1 MQLFTAVQLS
11 VALALVRI
19 VHGQAAE
26 WGQCGGIGWSGATT
40 CVSGTTCTV
49 MNAYYSQCLPG
60 AAQSAPPPVTSAP
73 VTTPASPTT
82 APATSAP
89 APTSPAGACATASTV
104 SGFSNAK
111 LPNPFIFNDGTPV
124 QSAADWQCRSQQ
136 LLALIQGYEAGAL
149 PGKPSSL
156 TASLSKSGTS
166 GTLTIT
172 ASNSGS
178 SITFAPKITFPSG
191 NPPAGG
197 WPLLIVYEGLSI
209 PVPAG
214 IATLIFENS
223 DMAQQNDASTSRGV
237 GLFYNLY
244 GKTAT
249 ASAMT
254 AWAWGVSRI
263 IDALEQTPSAN
274 INTQKIGV
282 TGCSRNGKGALMAG
296 ALEPRIALTI
306 PQESGSG
313 GDACWRLSKYEQ
325 DQGSVVQT
333 ATEIV
338 TENVWFSTNF
348 ANYVNNLNTLPF
360 DHHSLA
366 ALIAPRPMISFENTD
381 YVWLSP
387 LSSFGC
393 MTAAHTVWDALG
405 VADHH
410 GFEQVGGHAHCAW
423 PSSLTPQLNAFF
435 NRFLLGQNVST
446 TFFDSN
452 KVFNGVT
459 WNAAQWIDW
468 TTPQLH

>member
-1 MQLFTAVQLS
+1 MHLSTAVQLG
-11 VALALVRI
+11 VALALARI
-19 VHGQAAE
+19 ADAQSPQ
-26 WGQCGGIGWSGATT
+26 WGQCGGIGWSGATS
-40 CVSGTTCTV
+40 CVSGTVCTV
-49 MNAYYSQCLPG
+49 INPYYSQCIPG
-60 AAQSAPPPVTSAP
+60 AAVPSSPPTTTAP
-73 VTTPASPTT
+73 VTTPDPPSPPTT
-82 APATSAP
+82 SNP
-89 APTSPAGACATASTV
+89 APTGPAGACATPATIP
-104 SGFSNAK
+104 GFTNSK
-111 LPNPFIFNDGTPV
+111 LPNPFLFDDGTPV
-124 QSAADWQCRSQQ
+124 KTAADWQCRNAQI
-136 LLALIQGYEAGAL
+136 LALVQGYEAGAL

-156 TASLSKSGTS
+156 TAKFTKSGTS
-166 GTLTIT
+166 GTLSIT
-172 ASNSGS
+172 ASNGGS

-214 IATLIFENS
+214 IATLVYANS

-244 GKTAT
+244 GKSAT

-274 INTQKIGV
+274 INTQKIAV

-313 GDACWRLSKYEQ
+313 GDACWRLSKFEQ

-348 ANYVNNLNTLPF
+348 ANYVNNLDTLPY
-360 DHHSLA
+360 DHHLLA

-423 PSSLTPQLNAFF
+423 PSSLTPQLTAFF
-435 NRFLLGQNVST
+435 DRFLLGQNVST
-446 TFFDSN
+446 NFFESN

-459 WNAAQWIDW
+459 WNQAQWIDW
-468 TTPQLH
+468 TTPSLH

>member
-1 MQLFTAVQLS
+1 MQLSTAVQLS
-11 VALALVRI
+11 VALAFAHI
-19 VHGQAAE
+19 AHAASPE
-26 WGQCGGIGWSGATT
+26 WGQCGGIGWTGATT
-40 CVSGTTCTV
+40 CVAGTVCTV
-49 MNAYYSQCLPG
+49 QNAYYS
-60 AAQSAPPPVTSAP
+60 APA
-73 VTTPASPTT
+73 TTPNPPASPSP
-82 APATSAP
+82 PATPTGSGP
-89 APTSPAGACATASTV
+89 APTGPAGACSTP
-104 SGFSNAK
+104 STIPGFNNAK
-111 LPNPFIFNDGTPV
+111 LPNPFLFDDGTSV
-124 QSAADWQCRSQQ
+124 QTAADWQCRSAQILS
-136 LLALIQGYEAGAL
+136 LLEGYESGAL
-149 PGKPSSL
+149 PGPPSSL
-156 TASLSKSGTS
+156 TASFTGSGTT

-172 ASNSGS
+172 ASNGGS
-178 SITFAPKITFPSG
+178 SITFAPTMTFPSG
-191 NPPAGG
+191 TPPAAG
-197 WPLLIVYEGLSI
+197 WPLLIAYEGLSI

-214 IATLIFENS
+214 VATLIFENS

-244 GKTAT
+244 GKSAT

-254 AWAWGVSRI
+254 AWSWGVSRI
-263 IDALEQTPSAN
+263 IDALEKTPAAK
-274 INTQKIGV
+274 INTQRIAV

-313 GDACWRLSKYEQ
+313 GDACWRLSLYEQ
-325 DQGSVVQT
+325 NSGSVVQT

-348 ANYVNNLNTLPF
+348 ANYVNQLNTLPF
-360 DHHSLA
+360 DHHMLA

-423 PSSLTPQLNAFF
+423 PSSLTPQLTAFF
-435 NRFLLGQNVST
+435 DRFLLDQNVAT
-446 TFFDSN
+446 NFFDSN
-452 KVFNGVT
+452 KVFNGVA
-459 WNAAQWIDW
+459 WNASQWIDW
-468 TTPQLH
+468 TTPQLK